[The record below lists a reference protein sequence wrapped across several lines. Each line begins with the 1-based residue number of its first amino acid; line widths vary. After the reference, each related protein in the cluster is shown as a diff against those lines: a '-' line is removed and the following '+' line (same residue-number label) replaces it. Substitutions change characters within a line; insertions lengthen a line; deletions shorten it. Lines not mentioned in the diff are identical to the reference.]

1 VTEVHDVAARGF
13 QAEATAYDR
22 ARPSYPPD
30 AVAWL
35 IDKLDISP
43 GRRFVDLAAGTGK
56 LTRLIEPSGA
66 DLVAVEPVGGMRER
80 LHENLPAT
88 PLLAAVAEAL
98 PFATGTI
105 DAVAV
110 AQAFHWFDAE
120 RALAELAR
128 VVRVGGRLGLI
139 WNARERGVD
148 WVDQI
153 WSVMDAVETS
163 APWRDHGAWA
173 GAEAVT
179 GTGAGTG
186 PGTAAGRADD
196 SERRSQRYLTDRH
209 GSPWSDWTRA
219 TFHHVHHSSHGML
232 IDRFRSVSHIAALPP
247 ERQAEVLDEISTI
260 LREHPETAGSATVGI
275 SYRVD
280 AMYAERVS

>member
-1 VTEVHDVAARGF
+1 VSEVHDVAARGF
-13 QAEATAYDR
+13 QSEATAYDR

-35 IDKLDISP
+35 IDKLGVAPD
-43 GRRFVDLAAGTGK
+43 RRVVDLAAGTGK
-56 LTRLIEPSGA
+56 LTRLMEPAGA
-66 DLVAVEPVGGMRER
+66 NLLAVEPVGGMRER
-80 LHENLPAT
+80 LHANLPAI

-98 PFATGTI
+98 PFATGSI
-105 DAVAV
+105 DAVVV

-153 WSVMDAVETS
+153 WSVMDTVETS

-173 GAEAVT
+173 GPGAVA
-179 GTGAGTG
+179 GAGTES
-186 PGTAAGRADD
+186 RN
-196 SERRSQRYLTDRH
+196 
-209 GSPWSDWTRA
+209 PWSDWTQA
-219 TFHHVHHSSHGML
+219 TFHHVHHTSHGML
-232 IDRFRSVSHIAALPP
+232 IDRFRSVSHVAALPP
-247 ERQAEVLDEISTI
+247 ERQAEVLDEIRTI